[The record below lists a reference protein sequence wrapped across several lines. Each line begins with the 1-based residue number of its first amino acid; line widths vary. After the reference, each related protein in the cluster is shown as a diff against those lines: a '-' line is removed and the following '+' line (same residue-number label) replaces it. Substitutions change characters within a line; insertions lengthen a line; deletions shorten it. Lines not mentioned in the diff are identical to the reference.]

1 MIDPFEDKEVTA
13 NLDREALMV
22 CIESIDFT
30 AFTDAQLGRLTKALE
45 NALDDAESEYLRRA
59 AAAHLRLEEPRP
71 KTFVSALEKM
81 GDLVGIHKNGP
92 RDLATNPKYMEGF
105 GED

>member
-1 MIDPFEDKEVTA
+1 MIDPFEDKEVAA

-45 NALDDAESEYLRRA
+45 NALDDAESEYLRRDD
-59 AAAHLRLEEPRP
+59 PP
-71 KTFVSALEKM
+71 QDWT
-81 GDLVGIHKNGP
+81 
-92 RDLATNPKYMEGF
+92 
-105 GED
+105 

>member
-45 NALDDAESEYLRRA
+45 LSL
-59 AAAHLRLEEPRP
+59 
-71 KTFVSALEKM
+71 
-81 GDLVGIHKNGP
+81 IHI
-92 RDLATNPKYMEGF
+92 
-105 GED
+105 